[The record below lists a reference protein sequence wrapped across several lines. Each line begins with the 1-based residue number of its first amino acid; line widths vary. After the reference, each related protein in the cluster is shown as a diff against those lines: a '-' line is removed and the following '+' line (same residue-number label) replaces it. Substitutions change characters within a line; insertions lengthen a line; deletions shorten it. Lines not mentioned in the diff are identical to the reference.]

1 MEPNEMPFEEFFA
14 ERMKQ
19 KGFTPKKMSDLT
31 GISPHH
37 LQELIHGNFAA
48 LPSAPYVRGYL
59 LRLGLT
65 LDFDGEAWWQS
76 VKAEGRVKNSGPAD
90 ALPENRFIKKHPT
103 KIITLAAI
111 ILIVLIYFAV
121 QFPKIFGK
129 PTLLLT
135 SPSENPATALVNPI
149 TLRGTAKNADTL
161 SVNGDSIPLSP
172 DGTWQK
178 DVLLSNGPN
187 TFAITAKK
195 FLGGATQISEEIF
208 YQAQALN
215 ANQTGTSTASSTS
228 LTP

>member
-1 MEPNEMPFEEFFA
+1 
-14 ERMKQ
+14 
-19 KGFTPKKMSDLT
+19 
-31 GISPHH
+31 
-37 LQELIHGNFAA
+37 
-48 LPSAPYVRGYL
+48 
-59 LRLGLT
+59 
-65 LDFDGEAWWQS
+65 
-76 VKAEGRVKNSGPAD
+76 
-90 ALPENRFIKKHPT
+90 
-103 KIITLAAI
+103 
-111 ILIVLIYFAV
+111 
-121 QFPKIFGK
+121 
-129 PTLLLT
+129 
-135 SPSENPATALVNPI
+135 VNPI